1 MKLNLNDRVS
11 VTLTK
16 KGADI
21 YNQAWKDYSTPQMKE
36 GDVITTQLW
45 ALFRD
50 FGDYI
55 NLGYGMPFEFGII
68 TLEEK

>member
-1 MKLNLNDRVS
+1 MQLNLNDTVS

-16 KGADI
+16 QGADI
-21 YNQAWKDYSTPQMKE
+21 YNQAWEGYSTHQKKE
-36 GDVITTQLW
+36 GDVLTTQLW

-55 NLGYGMPFEFGII
+55 NLGYVMPFEFGII
-68 TLEEK
+68 TKKGN